1 MYNNF
6 DSFFETFKQE
16 ISAMTDAEFLHFLE
30 VPESV
35 LSTCSFPP
43 VKLVAPSEDKH
54 VQVFT
59 NEKTIAM
66 CA

>member
-1 MYNNF
+1 
-6 DSFFETFKQE
+6 
-16 ISAMTDAEFLHFLE
+16 MTDAEFLHFLE